1 MRKFSY
7 ASPGSLEEA
16 IKIAAEN
23 SGKEVRFIAGG
34 TDFNPKLHTELDEPP
49 KEGMPDMVIVSLKK
63 AGLDQIAEKDGEIC
77 IGACCTMN
85 DLEESDQI
93 RKEFPVLVQ
102 AIRQI
107 AGYTI
112 RNTCTLGGNIVN
124 ASPAADSVPALI
136 VLGAK
141 FKVCGS
147 GGEKEYAAEDFFT
160 GPGKT
165 RLEAGEVLTEIVIPK
180 GSGKG
185 AFIKLGKRKAETLST
200 VNAAAYIEQE
210 NGKCTLARVAV
221 GAAAPTVVKCT
232 AVEQELAGKELT
244 DEVICAAAEK
254 AVEQISPI
262 DDVRASAWYRRKVAP
277 VVVRRVIQA
286 SV

>member
-16 IKIAAEN
+16 IRIAAEN
-23 SGKEVRFIAGG
+23 CGKEVKFIAGG
-34 TDFNPKLHTELDEPP
+34 TDFAPRLHTELDEPP
-49 KEGMPDMVIVSLKK
+49 KPGKPDMIIISLNK
-63 AGLDQIAEKDGEIC
+63 AGLDQVVEDDGKIC
-77 IGACCTMN
+77 IGACCRMN
-85 DLEESDQI
+85 DLEESEQI
-93 RKEFPVLVQ
+93 RNAFPLLAM

-124 ASPAADSVPALI
+124 ASPAADSVPALMA
-136 VLGAK
+136 LGAT
-141 FKVCGS
+141 FAVQGS
-147 GGEKEYAAEDFFT
+147 NGRKEYPAEKFFT

-165 RLEAGEVLTEIVIPK
+165 VLEDGEILTEIIIPK

-185 AFIKLGKRKAETLST
+185 SFIKLGKRKAETLST
-200 VNAAAYIEQE
+200 INAAAYIEQE
-210 NGKCTLARVAV
+210 DGKCTVARVAV
-221 GAAAPTVVKCT
+221 GAAAPTVVRCT
-232 AVEQELAGKELT
+232 AVEQELIGKELT
-244 DEVICAAAEK
+244 EEAVCAAAEK

-262 DDVRASAWYRRKVAP
+262 DDIRASAWYRKKVAP

-286 SV
+286 SL